1 LLGSGLD
8 DDRHRLPIG
17 EELSMNAEAG
27 SPITTYFRVCDGV
40 RVRFADTKA
49 DSDVTVLL
57 LAPWPESLW
66 AFRRIWDRVSA
77 VGRIVAIDM
86 PGFGHSDGRPE
97 LIAPDA
103 SGAFLARLIDEW
115 GLGTPHVVGPD
126 VGTAAAL
133 FLAAM
138 APERVTSLTI
148 GGGAVCFPIETGGA
162 LKDVIEAPSLDVV
175 RGLDARTNIGY
186 AVEPAA
192 ASDSEP
198 DVHEDYVSA
207 YDLGRFAESARFVR
221 HYPEQNP
228 MLSDLLPAIATPTQ
242 IVAGRDDD
250 LVPWSNNQY
259 LDELLP
265 NSEIHPLDAGHFAWE
280 QASEEYGRLVA
291 DWVSGGYERSVR

>member
-1 LLGSGLD
+1 MS
-8 DDRHRLPIG
+8 
-17 EELSMNAEAG
+17 AEAG
-27 SPITTYFRVCDGV
+27 SLITTYFRVCDGV
-40 RVRFADTKA
+40 RVRFADTEA
-49 DSDVTVLL
+49 DSGVTVLL

-77 VGRIVAIDM
+77 VGRVVAIDM

-115 GLGTPHVVGPD
+115 GLAAPHVVGPD

-133 FLAAM
+133 FLAAK
-138 APERVTSLTI
+138 APERLTSLTV
-148 GGGAVCFPIETGGA
+148 GGGAVRFPIEAGGA
-162 LKDVIEAPSLDVV
+162 FKDIIEAPSLDVV

-192 ASDSEP
+192 ASDAEP
-198 DVHEDYVSA
+198 EVHEDYVSV

-228 MLSDLLPAIATPTQ
+228 VLRDLLPAIATPTQ

-250 LVPWSNNQY
+250 LVPWSNNEY
-259 LDELLP
+259 LHDLLP
-265 NSEIHPLDAGHFAWE
+265 NSEIRPLDAGHFAWE
-280 QASEEYGRLVA
+280 QAAEDYGRLVA
-291 DWVSGGYERSVR
+291 DWVGGGYERSGR

>member
-1 LLGSGLD
+1 MSA
-8 DDRHRLPIG
+8 I
-17 EELSMNAEAG
+17 A
-27 SPITTYFRVCDGV
+27 TYFRVCDGA

-77 VGRIVAIDM
+77 AGRVVAIDM

-103 SGAFLARLIDEW
+103 SGAFLAQLIDEW
-115 GLGTPHVVGPD
+115 GLGAPHVVGPD

-133 FLAAM
+133 FLAAK
-138 APERVTSLTI
+138 APERVTSLTV
-148 GGGAVCFPIETGGA
+148 GGGAVRFPIEAGGA
-162 LKDVIEAPSLDVV
+162 LKDIIEAPSLDVV
-175 RGLDARTNIGY
+175 RGLYSRTNLGQ
-186 AVEPAA
+186 ALEAA
-192 ASDSEP
+192 APSESEP
-198 DVHEDYVSA
+198 EVHEDYVSA

-228 MLSDLLPAIATPTQ
+228 VLRELLPTITTPSQ
-242 IVAGRDDD
+242 IVAGNGDD

-259 LDELLP
+259 LGDLLP

-280 QASEEYGRLVA
+280 EAAVEYGRLVV
-291 DWVSGGYERSVR
+291 DWVSGGYRRLAGG

>member
-1 LLGSGLD
+1 MS
-8 DDRHRLPIG
+8 
-17 EELSMNAEAG
+17 AEAV

-49 DSDVTVLL
+49 DSDIIVLL
-57 LAPWPESLW
+57 LSPWPESLW
-66 AFRRIWDRVSA
+66 AFRRIWRQVTTAGRVVA
-77 VGRIVAIDM
+77 VDL

-115 GLGTPHVVGPD
+115 GLGSPHIVGPD

-133 FLAAM
+133 FLAART
-138 APERVTSLTI
+138 PERVTSLTI
-148 GGGAVCFPIETGGA
+148 GGGAVRFPIEAGGN
-162 LKDVIEAPSLDVV
+162 LKNLIEAPSLDVV
-175 RGLDARTNIGY
+175 RELDARTNIGR
-186 AVEPAA
+186 AVQAGA

-221 HYPEQNP
+221 HYPAQNP
-228 MLSDLLPAIATPTQ
+228 VLRDLLPTITTPTQ
-242 IVAGRDDD
+242 IVAGSDDD

-259 LDELLP
+259 LDDLLP
-265 NSEIHPLDAGHFAWE
+265 NSEIHPLNAGHFAWE
-280 QASEEYGRLVA
+280 QAAEEYGRLVV
-291 DWVSGGYERSVR
+291 DWVSGGYRRVAPG

>member
-1 LLGSGLD
+1 MSA
-8 DDRHRLPIG
+8 I
-17 EELSMNAEAG
+17 A
-27 SPITTYFRVCDGV
+27 TYFRVCDGA

-77 VGRIVAIDM
+77 AGRVVAIDM

-103 SGAFLARLIDEW
+103 SGAFLAQLIDEW
-115 GLGTPHVVGPD
+115 GLGAPHVVGPD

-133 FLAAM
+133 FLAAK
-138 APERVTSLTI
+138 APERVTSLTV
-148 GGGAVCFPIETGGA
+148 GGGAVRFPIEAGGA
-162 LKDVIEAPSLDVV
+162 LKDIIEAPSLDVV
-175 RGLDARTNIGY
+175 RGLFARTNLGQ
-186 AVEPAA
+186 ALEPAA
-192 ASDSEP
+192 PSESEP
-198 DVHEDYVSA
+198 EVHEDYVSA

-228 MLSDLLPAIATPTQ
+228 VLRELLPTITTPSQ
-242 IVAGRDDD
+242 IVAGNGDD

-259 LDELLP
+259 LGDLLP
-265 NSEIHPLDAGHFAWE
+265 NSEIHALDAGHFAWE
-280 QASEEYGRLVA
+280 EAAVEYGRLVV
-291 DWVSGGYERSVR
+291 DWVSGGYRRLAGG

>member
-1 LLGSGLD
+1 MSTQA
-8 DDRHRLPIG
+8 P
-17 EELSMNAEAG
+17 

-49 DSDVTVLL
+49 DSDTTLVL

-66 AFRRIWDRVSA
+66 AFRRIWDQVTRLGRV
-77 VGRIVAIDM
+77 VAIDL

-103 SGAFLARLIDEW
+103 AGAFLSRLIDEW
-115 GLGTPHVVGPD
+115 GLGTPHIIGPD
-126 VGTAAAL
+126 IGTAAAL
-133 FLAAM
+133 FVAARD
-138 APERVTSLTI
+138 PERVTSLTI
-148 GGGAVCFPIETGGA
+148 GGGAVRFPIDAGGA

-175 RGLDARTNIGY
+175 RGLDARTNIGQ
-186 AVEPAA
+186 AVEGGA
-192 ASDSEP
+192 ASATEP
-198 DVHEDYVSA
+198 EVHEDYVSA

-228 MLSDLLPAIATPTQ
+228 VLAELLPTITTPTQ
-242 IVAGRDDD
+242 ILAGRNDD

-259 LDELLP
+259 LADLLP

-280 QASEEYGRLVA
+280 QAAAEYGQLVV
-291 DWVSGGYERSVR
+291 DWVSGGYRSVAAGDSRRSAADIPV